1 MKARQKLGQLSPTAV
16 CGNDISSSVLYVCGL
31 AIVFAGQYA
40 WITLLMVSVVLY
52 LFRKI
57 YGEVVGALPLNGG
70 TYNALLNT
78 TTKSTASLAATLTIL
93 SYMATSVISAN
104 EAIHYLHHVLP
115 VIPIILTTI
124 ILLSLFALLVIAGI
138 SESAVVAVLIFVF
151 HLVSLLLLSGFIIT
165 YLLQHGLSTLSDNW
179 QIPLQSDGVMKAL
192 FFGFAAS
199 MLGVSG
205 FESSANFV
213 EQQQKGVFPK
223 TCAICG

>member
-1 MKARQKLGQLSPTAV
+1 M
-16 CGNDISSSVLYVCGL
+16 
-31 AIVFAGQYA
+31 
-40 WITLLMVSVVLY
+40 
-52 LFRKI
+52 
-57 YGEVVGALPLNGG
+57 VGALPLNGG

-93 SYMATSVISAN
+93 SYMAASVISAN

-151 HLVSLLLLSGFIIT
+151 HLVSLLLLSGFIII

-223 TCAICG
+223 TLRNMWVIVTVVNPLMAVFALALFALPTLQSQQYQSTLLIQMAD

>member
-1 MKARQKLGQLSPTAV
+1 M
-16 CGNDISSSVLYVCGL
+16 
-31 AIVFAGQYA
+31 
-40 WITLLMVSVVLY
+40 
-52 LFRKI
+52 
-57 YGEVVGALPLNGG
+57 VGALPLNGG

-93 SYMATSVISAN
+93 SYMAASVISAN
-104 EAIHYLHHVLP
+104 EAIHFLHHVLP

-151 HLVSLLLLSGFIIT
+151 HLVSLLLLSGFIII

-223 TCAICG
+223 TLRNMWVIVTVVNPLMAVFALALFALPTLQSQQYQSTLLIQMAD